1 MNCRARKARYIHLN
15 AWLTHVV
22 CSPMISIVHV
32 CHDLIRLT
40 TARVPKIMTF
50 WVGNRSMMILNV
62 SQMFASENQEKTS
75 EMTLYWMVSS
85 VTVLY
90 VTDK

>member
-1 MNCRARKARYIHLN
+1 
-15 AWLTHVV
+15 
-22 CSPMISIVHV
+22 
-32 CHDLIRLT
+32 
-40 TARVPKIMTF
+40 MTF